1 MEFGLHFNDESNDGD
16 IFLDEIPFQIESER
30 KSKKRKE
37 DEISSSPTLPSDTT
51 SMSVFFLFFC
61 FHKQFPEKILGQQIK
76 QKTQTNVV
84 SKKTSVYISAVLL
97 YFQVFNR

>member
-1 MEFGLHFNDESNDGD
+1 MTRFGKNDSISLILSLIQLINYIFKKRKSIAMEFGLHFNDESNDGD

-51 SMSVFFLFFC
+51 SMSVFFFF
-61 FHKQFPEKILGQQIK
+61 F
-76 QKTQTNVV
+76 
-84 SKKTSVYISAVLL
+84 
-97 YFQVFNR
+97 

>member
-37 DEISSSPTLPSDTT
+37 DEISSSLTLPYDTT
-51 SMSVFFLFFC
+51 SMSVFFMLFNFINS
-61 FHKQFPEKILGQQIK
+61 FLKRSLVNKLNKKHKQM
-76 QKTQTNVV
+76 
-84 SKKTSVYISAVLL
+84 
-97 YFQVFNR
+97 

>member
-1 MEFGLHFNDESNDGD
+1 MEFGIHFSDESNDGD
-16 IFLDEIPFQIESER
+16 IFLDEIPFQIETER

-51 SMSVFFLFFC
+51 SMSVFFFLFYFY
-61 FHKQFPEKILGQQIK
+61 KQFPEKILGQQIK

-84 SKKTSVYISAVLL
+84 SKKTSVYISAVFLL
-97 YFQVFNR
+97 FQVFNR

>member
-1 MEFGLHFNDESNDGD
+1 MEFGIHFSDESNDGD
-16 IFLDEIPFQIESER
+16 IFLDEIPFQIETER

-61 FHKQFPEKILGQQIK
+61 FHK
-76 QKTQTNVV
+76 
-84 SKKTSVYISAVLL
+84 
-97 YFQVFNR
+97 